1 MVITD
6 FVVLALMAWI
16 ALVLRG
22 DGFFNI
28 NSGYELSGATSTELY
43 QFITLASV
51 ITIAV
56 LLKMRLYRSIVRYIN
71 LDTYVNIAKACLL
84 STGIFCKSFSGI
96 IFKNSKNPFNAD
108 QCSCSVLKNNSVEEA
123 SAPNKLFNT
132 II

>member
-6 FVVLALMAWI
+6 FVALALMAWI

-28 NSGYELSGATSTELY
+28 NSGYKLSGATSTELY
-43 QFITLASV
+43 QFIILASV

-71 LDTYVNIAKACLL
+71 LDTYVKIAKACLL
-84 STGIFCKSFSGI
+84 STGILAAAMISYDTVSYTHLTLPTK
-96 IFKNSKNPFNAD
+96 A
-108 QCSCSVLKNNSVEEA
+108 
-123 SAPNKLFNT
+123 
-132 II
+132 